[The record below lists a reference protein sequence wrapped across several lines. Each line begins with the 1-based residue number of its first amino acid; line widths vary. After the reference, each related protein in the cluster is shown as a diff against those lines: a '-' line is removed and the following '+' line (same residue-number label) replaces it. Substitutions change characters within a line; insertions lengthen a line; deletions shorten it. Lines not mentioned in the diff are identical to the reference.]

1 MKNITDYL
9 KVFKN
14 INEGPRI
21 TAQEP
26 RNMYAGGQ
34 LVRNTVDGSR
44 PGYRGRPGGNPAFG
58 TKEFSEKRDVGKDI
72 PKIRKYL
79 RTILRRKDSITFE
92 DIKDLKKKAGLS
104 ETSKVDADVSRL
116 INDEEFKGKVFTKAT
131 AQMAKYGNRAEQFR
145 NILRDMQEL
154 IPKGKKEFINI
165 AFTAKKHKLPGNPN
179 SGAYSRVLQE
189 PEFKNFVV
197 LTKDKRSNPN
207 IIEFAKQFEILYE
220 DGVISEKE
228 LAQNIYGNTSVDSL
242 KKVRADASK
251 YAEFLY
257 GVRDVTDADGKRLKL
272 PSVEKRGD
280 YLFELIDELEALEE
294 GEKGKV
300 RQIRYNSGIMRD
312 RMFAIRDGLL
322 GLKEGETDYK
332 RTKIKKLLKK
342 GYNLDEIAG
351 LSATH
356 ELAPGYT
363 ELVQGM
369 KAKINKKKMTEI
381 DKPFSR
387 IFEQVITGQKPTK
400 GFKYGK
406 KFYQDIN
413 EVVKLYNKDAAA
425 YGKKYNIDVPL
436 IEYDPRPGKK
446 VNPKNFLPNF
456 KYLSPAAQ
464 ANVKE
469 LADKGIG
476 IRTEGVTLQQMQTK
490 DFNLKPRDHMK
501 LLKRM
506 GYRCLK
512 AGGAGETV
520 ECYMDDVKKTRADL
534 KSSNVEVRAMARTK
548 QRKALQLAR
557 TIPGI
562 AKMLRRGIQGTLGV
576 VGLNNPIGWAV
587 EGLIEGGI
595 YDYYRRKGYDHNQ
608 AFAETFTPRLAYE
621 GFQGKSTEDVP
632 WYGGSEKLREKEL
645 YGVREAP
652 TILEDGTIVEGD
664 LIPGKVQ
671 PKVKRYVDALEEQ
684 DRIYDAIARKEGA
697 RDDYD
702 LAEAS
707 ADVQDLARS
716 GAYRRVDQTLAP
728 ESMASQAYNIA
739 VEKRDALDQRRR
751 KDYLEKYDPK
761 ALEREQKS
769 FDIYVRDR
777 EGNILYEKPRS
788 LYKKRYEEM
797 EEYKGDREGIFGG
810 MTRKEYEK
818 FQEEMP
824 ELKNIPYEDQPKF
837 LQYLSTLKAKPEG
850 FDKTYKEL
858 FPTPASRYDWDLM
871 GEIARAGGV
880 ANMAGGG
887 MVGIRKPHAIPPK
900 RQGLRSIMINVN
912 DD

>member
-671 PKVKRYVDALEEQ
+671 PKVKQYVDALEEQ
-684 DRIYDAIARKEGA
+684 DRIYSAIGKKEAAKRQNELAKSGIGGGYGGIPLADLDA
-697 RDDYD
+697 
-702 LAEAS
+702 AS

-716 GAYRRVDQTLAP
+716 GAYGRVDRTMNP
-728 ESMASQAYNIA
+728 ESMASQAYNTA

-751 KDYLEKYDPK
+751 TEYLEKVEP
-761 ALEREQKS
+761 AFLEREKKS
-769 FDIYVRDR
+769 FDTKRHQD
-777 EGNILYEKPRS
+777 
-788 LYKKRYEEM
+788 KRYREM
-797 EEYKGDREGIFGG
+797 K
-810 MTRKEYEK
+810 EK
-818 FQEEMP
+818 FPGYNDEQIDKILAKYYDITQP
-824 ELKNIPYEDQPKF
+824 ETG
-837 LQYLSTLKAKPEG
+837 LSYGELGKMFDFGEKQVYFADNFRFEKAQG
-850 FDKTYKEL
+850 
-858 FPTPASRYDWDLM
+858 
-871 GEIARAGGV
+871 GRAGY
-880 ANMAGGG
+880 MGGG
-887 MVGIRKPHAIPPK
+887 IAGIRRPHAIPPE
-900 RQGLRSIMINVN
+900 RQGLRSIMINGKKS
-912 DD
+912 